1 MSFNRPGAG
10 HPPVVIVVWIMMLSQ
25 DAAPVSCLGC
35 PRYPDFSS
43 LFSLCPGMSLS
54 ALCLVSST
62 LLILG
67 FNIDPGHK
75 NLLTVSLGVI
85 NTPEYNVELINRCY
99 LLFTTSSAGFQ

>member
-35 PRYPDFSS
+35 PRSPDFSS

-54 ALCLVSST
+54 AL
-62 LLILG
+62 
-67 FNIDPGHK
+67 PGI
-75 NLLTVSLGVI
+75 I
-85 NTPEYNVELINRCY
+85 NTSYIGLQYRPGSQELVNSQSGRD
-99 LLFTTSSAGFQ
+99 